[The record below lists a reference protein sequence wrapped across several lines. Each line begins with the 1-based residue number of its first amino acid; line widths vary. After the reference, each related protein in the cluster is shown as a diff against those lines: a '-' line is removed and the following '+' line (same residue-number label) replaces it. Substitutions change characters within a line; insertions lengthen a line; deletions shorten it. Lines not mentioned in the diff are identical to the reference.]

1 VSGSPSYRFSIHP
14 CYYAPVPPL
23 HHTVTRE
30 KKHHFYDGVLSSVYN
45 KKQRWYN
52 ISGIWYSSYART
64 TIENY
69 TIPAITGVK
78 ENTPAKFFSLVLP
91 IGSYCIRGTLSV
103 TPVAPWKLDQFI
115 IYCANNDNPKNVLAG
130 VDYGKA
136 TYASLQNAPFTIFFV
151 IDGIKPF
158 ELVFQ
163 GIGSQTFNILSAKDD
178 LQLFKLP

>member
-1 VSGSPSYRFSIHP
+1 M
-14 CYYAPVPPL
+14 
-23 HHTVTRE
+23 
-30 KKHHFYDGVLSSVYN
+30 
-45 KKQRWYN
+45 
-52 ISGIWYSSYART
+52 SYASMQKNIKTIRASTSST

-78 ENTPAKFFSLVLP
+78 ENTPTKFFSLVLP

-115 IYCANNDNPKNVLAG
+115 IYCANNDNPKNTLTG
-130 VDYGKA
+130 VDYGEA

-151 IDGIKPF
+151 SDGIKPF